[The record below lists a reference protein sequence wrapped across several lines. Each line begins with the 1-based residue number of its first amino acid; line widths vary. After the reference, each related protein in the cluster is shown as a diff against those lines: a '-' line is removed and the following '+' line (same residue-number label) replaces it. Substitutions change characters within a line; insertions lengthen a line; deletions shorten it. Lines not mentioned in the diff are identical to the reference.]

1 MTLLSFCSAYL
12 TAKGCEFA
20 DMGNYEIPTKNKYV
34 HVCCLY
40 DSGENYDT
48 DIVML
53 STAID
58 DRFVLSDNIMVKT
71 QNEAVLVMDTMIS
84 VLSNP
89 S

>member
-12 TAKGCEFA
+12 RSKGCDFV
-20 DMGNYEIPTKNKYV
+20 DMGNYEIPTKNKYINV
-34 HVCCLY
+34 SCLSESDNEY
-40 DSGENYDT
+40 DQN
-48 DIVML
+48 IVLL

-58 DRFVLSDNIMVKT
+58 DGFVYSDNIMVRT
-71 QNEAVLVMDTMIS
+71 QNDAVLVMDTMLS